1 MGRSDGSLV
10 TGYAKSISRMRT
22 PSSSTKRGTPKPR
35 SGPQSVGRIF
45 AILDSIAGSRR
56 SASLSELAKATGAP
70 KTSLVGLLAG
80 MTAEGCL
87 VRDDAGR
94 YAVGPRVHS
103 LAMRAMAGKELV
115 SLVRPILANL
125 SEATGET
132 TVLGALAPDAD
143 AVTYLARIE
152 SDNPIRYAVTV
163 GQRRDLYSTATGKAL
178 LAYFEPERLK
188 QYLNTTPRKRHTG
201 TTITS
206 AADLL
211 TVLSRIRRD
220 GVARNNDER
229 VVGASGM
236 AAPIFASDGS
246 VVAALLIAGPSERM
260 RVNAKNNE
268 KLLRLAA
275 AECTRLLGG
284 TPGVAEARD

>member
-1 MGRSDGSLV
+1 
-10 TGYAKSISRMRT
+10 MRT
-22 PSSSTKRGTPKPR
+22 PSSSAKRRTPKSR

-56 SASLSELAKATGAP
+56 SASLSELAKSTGAP

-80 MTAEGCL
+80 MMVEGCL

-94 YAVGPRVHS
+94 YTLGPRVHS

-115 SLVRPILANL
+115 SLVRPILAEL
-125 SEATGET
+125 SKATGET

-143 AVTYLARIE
+143 VVTYLARVE

-188 QYLNTTPRKRHTG
+188 QYLNATPRKRHTG

-206 AADLL
+206 ASELL
-211 TVLSRIRRD
+211 TVLSQIRRD
-220 GVARNNDER
+220 GIARNNDER

-236 AAPIFASDGS
+236 AAPIFANDGS

-268 KLLRLAA
+268 MLLRRAA

-284 TPGVAEARD
+284 PPAAGESPG

>member
-1 MGRSDGSLV
+1 
-10 TGYAKSISRMRT
+10 MRT
-22 PSSSTKRGTPKPR
+22 PSSSVKRRAPKPR
-35 SGPQSVGRIF
+35 AGPQSVGRIF

-56 SASLSELAKATGAP
+56 SASLSELAKITGAP

-80 MTAEGCL
+80 MMAEGCL

-94 YAVGPRVHS
+94 YALGPRVHS

-115 SLVRPILANL
+115 SLVRPILAQL

-143 AVTYLARIE
+143 VVIYLDRIE

-206 AADLL
+206 ASDLL
-211 TVLSRIRRD
+211 AVLAQIRRD
-220 GVARNNDER
+220 GLARNNDER

-268 KLLRLAA
+268 KLLRQAA

-284 TPGVAEARD
+284 SAADAETRD

>member
-1 MGRSDGSLV
+1 
-10 TGYAKSISRMRT
+10 MRT
-22 PSSSTKRGTPKPR
+22 TSQAVKRRTPQPR
-35 SGPQSVGRIF
+35 SGPQSVGRVF
-45 AILDSIAGSRR
+45 AILDTISGSNR

-80 MTAEGCL
+80 MTLEGCL

-94 YAVGPRVHS
+94 YALGPRVHS

-115 SLVRPILANL
+115 SLVRPILADL
-125 SEATGET
+125 SKATGET
-132 TVLGALAPDAD
+132 TVLGAMAPDAD
-143 AVTYLARIE
+143 VVIYLERIE

-188 QYLNTTPRKRHTG
+188 QYLNATPRKHHTR

-206 AADLL
+206 ASDLMA
-211 TVLSRIRRD
+211 VLSRIRRD
-220 GVARNNDER
+220 GIARNNDER
-229 VVGASGM
+229 VISASGM
-236 AAPIFASDGS
+236 AAPIFARDGA

-260 RVNAKNNE
+260 RANAKNNE
-268 KLLRLAA
+268 KLLRQAA

-284 TPGVAEARD
+284 SPGGDSSD